1 MQNTEHATR
10 RTWRV
15 NVHKNFYRSSF
26 GVKSHPASSGTE
38 RDVKLGE
45 EGEGVRVRCLREPAR
60 WIQRPAW
67 RGHPRLWPGAFGIAS
82 AGGSSTRK
90 VNVATNVA
98 HALVFIGCRVSAFLC
113 LADCLIPSWTPI
125 FTLVGISRISE
136 ATETPQPGPTALVLW
151 FANPGSQSAVC
162 AIGGG
167 NNNHANSVCCC

>member
-67 RGHPRLWPGAFGIAS
+67 RGHPRLWPGAFWHSICRGKQYPKGERGHQRCPCARVYRLQGFGLPLLGRLPDPFLDTDLYS
-82 AGGSSTRK
+82 GRNLQNLGSHGD
-90 VNVATNVA
+90 ATA
-98 HALVFIGCRVSAFLC
+98 
-113 LADCLIPSWTPI
+113 WTNR
-125 FTLVGISRISE
+125 FGTLVREPWVSI
-136 ATETPQPGPTALVLW
+136 
-151 FANPGSQSAVC
+151 GSLC
-162 AIGGG
+162 DWWWE
-167 NNNHANSVCCC
+167 